1 MASKL
6 RIKVYFADAPDRARS
21 FCLKAFLDA
30 ADGLAGGGITT
41 IRESRFYLELAPQ
54 TTIRVPGC
62 ANALIDVDAQRG
74 ILILDDL
81 LAGGARF
88 CSAREAFTDTPTSKT
103 PQQTLGRQSC
113 MERVR
118 QHV

>member
-21 FCLKAFLDA
+21 FCLKAFLDS

-41 IRESRFYLELAPQ
+41 IREARFYLELAPQ

-74 ILILDDL
+74 IQIGRAACRERVVQYGES
-81 LAGGARF
+81 AGGAV
-88 CSAREAFTDTPTSKT
+88 SLKKNNNI
-103 PQQTLGRQSC
+103 
-113 MERVR
+113 
-118 QHV
+118 